1 MIISYKVH
9 FARQARQ
16 ATRLALSI
24 HGFRFLTGL
33 RLAAGELVGVGVE
46 LVGVVATGLAA
57 GKANVDAGKADAVAD
72 TPTEG
77 DGVALADDSG
87 LCAGLGLG
95 EGEMIF
101 SQ

>member
-1 MIISYKVH
+1 MRHS
-9 FARQARQ
+9 FAPQ
-16 ATRLALSI
+16 TRYTTYLAFRI

-33 RLAAGELVGVGVE
+33 RFAAGELVGVGVE
-46 LVGVVATGLAA
+46 LVRVVATGLAA
-57 GKANVDAGKADAVAD
+57 GKANVDDGKADAVAD
-72 TPTEG
+72 TPGEG

-87 LCAGLGLG
+87 LCTGLGVG